1 MNASHIHS
9 LTHFTE
15 SLNLESTRIS
25 GTIPAAVGLLSTLGK
40 SVYPKLISAE
50 FVTDLTNRESTE
62 SLELTA
68 TMLSGR
74 IPSELG
80 DLSDLKFLSLDYIA
94 DLTGTVPSE
103 LGRLLKLGES

>member
-1 MNASHIHS
+1 
-9 LTHFTE
+9 
-15 SLNLESTRIS
+15 
-25 GTIPAAVGLLSTLGK
+25 
-40 SVYPKLISAE
+40 
-50 FVTDLTNRESTE
+50 
-62 SLELTA
+62 
-68 TMLSGR
+68 MLSGR